1 MKRKIIGMLMVLI
14 ICFTMTVGV
23 FAEGI
28 GNQNEKAIG
37 NTSLLKIPIVQ
48 EEKVNNNNIVTP
60 MGPAPPLTYLQV
72 RAAISTNYPQF
83 EFFEPHQLSSIQ
95 DHGGQELYVITYQIG
110 YSNYKFAEMNGA
122 LLDLVKIENVDL
134 NGDSIIDGFYYWW
147 DASEFESGDFTYKAT
162 SSNYPWNTMSDRIY
176 IR

>member
-1 MKRKIIGMLMVLI
+1 MKRNIIGMLMVLI

-28 GNQNEKAIG
+28 GNQNEKAISS
-37 NTSLLKIPIVQ
+37 TSLLKIPIVQ
-48 EEKVNNNNIVTP
+48 EEKVNNIVTP

>member
-1 MKRKIIGMLMVLI
+1 
-14 ICFTMTVGV
+14 MTVGV

-48 EEKVNNNNIVTP
+48 EETVNNNNIVTP

-83 EFFEPHQLSSIQ
+83 EFFEPHQFRSIQ
-95 DHGGQELYVITYQIG
+95 DHGGRELYVITYEVG
-110 YSNYKFAEMNGA
+110 YSHSRFAKMNGI
-122 LLDLVKIENVDL
+122 LLDLVKTELVDL
-134 NGDSIIDGFYYWW
+134 NGDSIIDAYYRWW
-147 DASEFESGDFTYKAT
+147 DASNFEGGDFTYEAT
-162 SSNYPWNTMSDRIY
+162 SANYPWNTMSDSIY
-176 IR
+176 IK